1 MCPQS
6 SKKDLHGVEGS
17 RGWVSCIW
25 FIGQSGACL
34 SVVETFKFS
43 SEAWTGFYFGAKEQ
57 FWVALG
63 RLATL
68 IPACLALHP
77 SVPPSIH
84 PSPAWPRFFTV
95 AISVQFLDLNFPRFF
110 DGHFRAG
117 LLSAI
122 NFLMDSGRK
131 ANSSF

>member
-1 MCPQS
+1 MCSQS

-34 SVVETFKFS
+34 SVVETFNFS

-68 IPACLALHP
+68 IPACSALHP
-77 SVPPSIH
+77 SVHPSI
-84 PSPAWPRFFTV
+84 PCTAP
-95 AISVQFLDLNFPRFF
+95 
-110 DGHFRAG
+110 
-117 LLSAI
+117 LLHRSYFSLI
-122 NFLMDSGRK
+122 PGPQLPTLL
-131 ANSSF
+131 